1 METRARFK
9 KKIVRIVLTLTAIL
23 LLNGLFAWSN
33 RFSDF
38 YFHRWYKWSSLAFR
52 QVTGIVPFSIG
63 DVIYTAWIV
72 GGIFYLLKLCYKVV
86 RLSWEEAGLQLLRGI
101 QFLLSVYLAFIVLW
115 GHNYERNSL
124 TIDTGLVTGTYNT
137 RQLYQLSDTLRQ
149 LVNLEKANT
158 GDTTGVMK
166 TDTAAIPV
174 FKRAVTAYEA
184 AAKNWPALEYKA
196 PCIKKALFG
205 HWLNYIGITGYLNPF
220 TNEAQV
226 NTTTPPVLQPFI
238 TCHEIAHQL
247 GYAPEEEANF
257 VGYLAA
263 TSIPDSH
270 FRYAAHFD
278 MFMYSVRQLGYRDT
292 TLAKNIWNRTVPG
305 VKADYKAI
313 IDFYE
318 PYTGKVDEYSTLLY
332 DRYLKANKQNKGI
345 RSYSEVTTW
354 LIAYFKIKAKS

>member
-1 METRARFK
+1 METKARFK
-9 KKIVRIVLTLTAIL
+9 KIIVRIVLTLTAIL
-23 LLNGLFAWSN
+23 LLKGLFAWSN

-38 YFHRWYKWSSLAFR
+38 YFHRWYEWSSLAFR

-63 DVIYTAWIV
+63 DVIYTAWII
-72 GGIFYLLKLCYKVV
+72 GGIFYLLNLCYKVI
-86 RLSWEEAGLQLLRGI
+86 RLRWEQVGLQLLRGI
-101 QFLLSVYLAFIVLW
+101 HFLLAVYLAFIVLW
-115 GHNYERNSL
+115 GYNYERNSL

-137 RQLYQLSDTLRQ
+137 QQLYQLSDTLLH
-149 LVNLEKANT
+149 LVNQEKANT

-166 TDTAAIPV
+166 ADTSGLPV
-174 FKRAVTAYEA
+174 FKRAIQAYDA
-184 AAKNWPALEYKA
+184 AAKTWPALRYRA
-196 PCIKKALFG
+196 PSVKRTMYG

-226 NTTTPPVLQPFI
+226 NTTTPAILQPYI

-270 FRYAAHFD
+270 FRYAANFD
-278 MFMYSVRQLGYRDT
+278 MFLYSVRQLGQRDT
-292 TLAKNIWNRTVPG
+292 TLAKSIWSRVVPG
-305 VKADYKAI
+305 VKADHKAI

-318 PYTGKVDEYSTLLY
+318 PYTGKVDEYSAILY
-332 DRYLKANKQNKGI
+332 DRYLKANKQDKGI

-354 LIAYFKIKAKS
+354 LIAYFKIK

>member
-1 METRARFK
+1 METKALIK

-23 LLNGLFAWSN
+23 LLKGFFAWSN

-38 YFHRWYKWSSLAFR
+38 YFHRWYNWSSVAFR

-63 DVIYTAWIV
+63 DVIYTAWII
-72 GGIFYLLKLCYKVV
+72 GGIFYLLKLCYKVI
-86 RLSWEEAGLQLLRGI
+86 RFRWEQVGLQLLRGI
-101 QFLLSVYLAFIVLW
+101 HFLLAVYLAFLVLW
-115 GHNYERNSL
+115 GYNYQRNSL
-124 TIDTGLVTGTYNT
+124 TTDTGLVTGHYNT
-137 RQLYQLSDTLRQ
+137 QQLYQLSDTLLH
-149 LVNLEKANT
+149 LVNQDKANT
-158 GDTTGVMK
+158 GDTLHAMTADTTGQSIFAK
-166 TDTAAIPV
+166 
-174 FKRAVTAYEA
+174 AVTAYEA
-184 AAKNWPALEYKA
+184 AAKTWPALRYRHPSVKRT
-196 PCIKKALFG
+196 LYG

-226 NTTTPPVLQPFI
+226 NTTTPAVLQPYI

-270 FRYAAHFD
+270 FRYAANFD
-278 MFMYSVRQLGYRDT
+278 MFMYSVRQLGQRDT
-292 TLAKNIWNRTVPG
+292 TLAKSIWSRAVPG
-305 VKADYKAI
+305 VKADHKAI

-318 PYTGKVDEYSTLLY
+318 PYTGKVDEYSAILY
-332 DRYLKANKQNKGI
+332 DKYLKANQQEKGI

-354 LIAYFKIKAKS
+354 LMAYFKIR

>member
-1 METRARFK
+1 METKARFK
-9 KKIVRIVLTLTAIL
+9 KIIVRIVLTLTAIL
-23 LLNGLFAWSN
+23 LLKGLFAWSN
-33 RFSDF
+33 HFSDF
-38 YFHRWYKWSSLAFR
+38 YFHRWYEWSSLTFR

-63 DVIYTAWIV
+63 DVIYTAWII
-72 GGIFYLLKLCYKVV
+72 GGIFYLLKLCYKVI
-86 RLSWEEAGLQLLRGI
+86 RLRWEQVGLQLLRGI
-101 QFLLSVYLAFIVLW
+101 HFLLSVYLAFLVLW
-115 GHNYERNSL
+115 GYNYERNSL
-124 TIDTGLVTGTYNT
+124 TIDTGLVTGTYDT
-137 RQLYQLSDTLRQ
+137 RQLYQLSDTLLH

-158 GDTTGVMK
+158 GDTIGVMK
-166 TDTAAIPV
+166 ADTTGVPIFQRAAM
-174 FKRAVTAYEA
+174 AYDA
-184 AAKNWPALEYKA
+184 AAKTWPALRYRA
-196 PCIKKALFG
+196 PSVKRTLYG

-226 NTTTPPVLQPFI
+226 NTTTPAVLQPYI

-278 MFMYSVRQLGYRDT
+278 MFMYSVRQLGQRDT
-292 TLAKNIWNRTVPG
+292 SLAKSIWNRVVPG
-305 VKADYKAI
+305 VKADHKAI

-318 PYTGKVDEYSTLLY
+318 PYTGKVDEYSAILY
-332 DRYLKANKQNKGI
+332 DRYLKANKQDKGI

-354 LIAYFKIKAKS
+354 LIAYFKIK